1 MLGQPLIGM
10 YGNFFC
16 GQRTIVMEYVFL
28 EMSHT
33 SHSQEGGEIP

>member
-10 YGNFFC
+10 YGNF
-16 GQRTIVMEYVFL
+16 L
-28 EMSHT
+28 EMPHT